1 MTDAYLA
8 RDSRKRSVVI
18 RCLREELARKRKW
31 RKSFL
36 QGAEVLQN
44 FDHPNIVKVVETKDE
59 FPYYMV
65 VEYVESK
72 SLRSL
77 ILNKDPLIGSHRLFM
92 LRQMASAL
100 YYIHQQG
107 YLHLDFKPDNLL
119 IREDASVVLIDFD
132 LAIPR
137 QSRPQKLKDLD
148 GTPFYMPP
156 ESLRR
161 HRVDDLCDIY
171 AFGITAYEMI
181 NYHKPFQADTL
192 KKARHAQANPTAKPI
207 PFRSGLTNVPAD
219 LQNLVFKCLAKDPKD
234 RYPSMSLVLKDLEDL
249 V

>member
-8 RDSRKRSVVI
+8 RDAHKQPVVI
-18 RCLREELARKRKW
+18 RCLREDFARKHKW

-36 QGAEVLQN
+36 QGADILGRL
-44 FDHPNIVKVVETKDE
+44 DHPNIVRLLETHDD

-77 ILNKDPLIGSHRLFM
+77 ILNKDPLIDSHRLFM
-92 LRQMASAL
+92 LRQMAAAL
-100 YYIHQQG
+100 YYLHKQG

-119 IREDASVVLIDFD
+119 VRHDAAMVLIDFD
-132 LAIPR
+132 LVTPR
-137 QSRPQKLKDLD
+137 QKRPPRHRELD

-156 ESLRR
+156 ESLRS
-161 HRVDDLCDIY
+161 HRVNELCDIY

-181 NYHKPFQADTL
+181 NFHKPFQADNL
-192 KKARHAQANPTAKPI
+192 KEARHAQANPSAKPI
-207 PFRSGLTNVPAD
+207 PFRSGLTNVPSA
-219 LQNLVFKCLAKDPKD
+219 LQNLIFKCLAKDPKD